1 MVSDLNDDMA
11 REVISV
17 DVDERDEAMEN
28 DANAPPPPDDDDDD
42 DAVPH
47 SNDEEGLTSSEGGDT
62 SASAEPGGDNL
73 EDKFTTP
80 EIEIIGSED
89 DDSVHHTKAG
99 DPPINTTDDETTADD
114 DDEKVIIVPNFVGD
128 PIILHVPSKQ
138 AKSKPK
144 DDVLSDD
151 VLSNQ
156 VIEVVSDD
164 TQMITQ
170 KVTES
175 EQSASSVPLD
185 NTRVGMQDV
194 VSDHEM
200 HLNGRD
206 AVVLESTAP
215 ATNDGTVEETAPT
228 SSTDNKTMS
237 AESKES
243 EVSGADKAEQKQI
256 KLVDYAS
263 KLAGAQVLEHPPS
276 FKGAS
281 NLLTGDKDKYS
292 IAPCEDKKYVVIGL
306 SEDILVKKIKLS
318 NYERYSSRVKKFEVL
333 ASQEYPTP
341 TEEHWNSIGTYE
353 AQSKSGEQVFELE
366 NPTWARYLQFRFLS
380 HYGSEHYCTLSQI
393 KVHGSTMLQGFHEQ
407 WVESEKK
414 DLELEQVDDDTVE
427 LREESMGEEDVE
439 SEDISLDDEEDQS
452 QDMTKEIVHDV
463 GVAGNIKAEN
473 DFIEEQP
480 MGEDGHD
487 RQMGDSLDEKDMNQ
501 QYESENEVV
510 LEQEPIEE
518 GTGTEGS
525 NRSPQEP
532 MTGEIEKSES
542 SDVETSIIRETV
554 HGGNISPPETNVGVH
569 TPENAGG
576 SDPNYSEEAER
587 VPIVLNESHASGAI
601 KGDDSESIP
610 IGDGDIPPDE
620 VKDLVN
626 ARQTGNADD
635 GHSSIIAVT
644 DVVKTVVAD
653 ASDVIKNATRGTI
666 KKAKDAILTSV
677 TSTKMGSSVLDSIN
691 ATAGEELVEHREEEV
706 ELQGKSQQL
715 AKSNE
720 TSSDVT
726 ARDNVKPK
734 AENASMIAGSVVE
747 DSKIERGSTISKIES
762 KATAGRDLL
771 KRARGKE
778 TEATNRFATLSRRFP
793 HAKCLKDLEFQ
804 TFKAK
809 TSLAG
814 TGGSLG
820 GGMEPIFTK
829 ISTEIKHTQH
839 FYEQYTTALTACY
852 ESLIWDAANNLD
864 TMQASF
870 DQILSRLER
879 VEKEKSHPNLPS
891 NLFAFIPAAFQQGIT
906 FEVPEQSTV
915 LWASTLAIFL
925 FLLLVRSFGRSKRV
939 RDRDQKNVVDNQDV
953 SSGTKDCSHNVTA
966 VKYGE
971 GDVLKPDTNAIPGLV
986 SDLLAKELVNSKT
999 QLTEKDE
1006 KLRYLQKEHVSLQE
1020 RYSQLEQ
1027 TISALESKIE
1037 QLTPA
1042 KDMHATRNG
1051 YTTPPPTVHCEPLSS
1066 GIMTISPT
1074 DELIPKEQ
1082 EHRKIHEGIDDR

>member
-1 MVSDLNDDMA
+1 MA

-17 DVDERDEAMEN
+17 DVDGRDEAMEN
-28 DANAPPPPDDDDDD
+28 DVGDANAPPDDG
-42 DAVPH
+42 AVPH
-47 SNDEEGLTSSEGGDT
+47 SNDEEGLTLTSSKGGDT
-62 SASAEPGGDNL
+62 SASAEPGRDNL
-73 EDKFTTP
+73 EDKFTPP
-80 EIEIIGSED
+80 EIEIGSED
-89 DDSVHHTKAG
+89 DDSVHDTEAG
-99 DPPINTTDDETTADD
+99 DPPNNKTGDETTADD
-114 DDEKVIIVPNFVGD
+114 DDEKVIIVPNFVDD
-128 PIILHVPSKQ
+128 PIILHVQSKQ

-151 VLSNQ
+151 ILSNQ
-156 VIEVVSDD
+156 VIEVSD
-164 TQMITQ
+164 TQMMTQ
-170 KVTES
+170 KVPES
-175 EQSASSVPLD
+175 AQSASSVSSD
-185 NTRVGMQDV
+185 NTGVDMQDV
-194 VSDHEM
+194 ASDHEM
-200 HLNGRD
+200 HLNGSD
-206 AVVLESTAP
+206 AVVLESIVP
-215 ATNDGTVEETAPT
+215 ATNDSTVEETAPVL
-228 SSTDNKTMS
+228 S

-243 EVSGADKAEQKQI
+243 DGEDKVEQKQI

-292 IAPCEDKKYVVIGL
+292 IAPCEDQKYVVIGL

-414 DLELEQVDDDTVE
+414 ELELEEVDDTVE
-427 LREESMGEEDVE
+427 LREESMGEDNVE

-452 QDMTKEIVHDV
+452 QDMTKEIVHDL

-480 MGEDGHD
+480 TGGDGYD
-487 RQMGDSLDEKDMNQ
+487 QQVGDLLATTDLNQ
-501 QYESENEVV
+501 QDESENEVL
-510 LEQEPIEE
+510 LEQNTIEE
-518 GTGTEGS
+518 GTGTEGN

-532 MTGEIEKSES
+532 KTGEIVKSES
-542 SDVETSIIRETV
+542 SDVEPSIIYETV
-554 HGGNISPPETNVGVH
+554 QGGNISPPETNVDVH
-569 TPENAGG
+569 TAEDTGG
-576 SDPNYSEEAER
+576 SGPNYLDEAER
-587 VPIVLNESHASGAI
+587 VRIVLNESHASGAI
-601 KGDDSESIP
+601 KDDDKESIS
-610 IGDGDIPPDE
+610 IGNDDIPPDE
-620 VKDLVN
+620 VKDLINVS
-626 ARQTGNADD
+626 QTWDGDD

-653 ASDVIKNATRGTI
+653 TSDVIKNATRGTI

-691 ATAGEELVEHREEEV
+691 ATAGEERGDHSEEEV

-715 AKSNE
+715 AKSIE
-720 TSSDVT
+720 TSSDITV
-726 ARDNVKPK
+726 RDNVNPK
-734 AENASMIAGSVVE
+734 AEGASIIAGSVAE

-771 KRARGKE
+771 KRARVAQGKE
-778 TEATNRFATLSRRFP
+778 TEATKRFATLSRRFP
-793 HAKCLKDLEFQ
+793 NAKCLKDLEFQ

-829 ISTEIKHTQH
+829 ISTEIKNTQH

-870 DQILSRLER
+870 DQILSRLDR
-879 VEKEKSHPNLPS
+879 VEEEKSHPNLAS
-891 NLFAFIPAAFQQGIT
+891 NLFAFIPAAFQPEIA

-939 RDRDQKNVVDNQDV
+939 QDRDQKNVVDNQDV

-971 GDVLKPDTNAIPGLV
+971 ADVLKPDTNAIPGLV

-1006 KLRYLQKEHVSLQE
+1006 KLRCLQREHVSLQE
-1020 RYSQLEQ
+1020 RYSRLEQ

-1082 EHRKIHEGIDDR
+1082 EHIEKSTKE